1 MIETVSDLDKVVKA
15 VLFRNMEMSERISL
29 LENEKAFLEAEKSS
43 LVAANTSLE
52 SEKASLEKENK
63 ELRAQLSR
71 LESPEKDSHNSSIP
85 PSKESL
91 KAQEIRRTRSLR
103 KPTGRPSGGQPGH
116 IGTTLLMKENADY
129 IKCHIPEY
137 CSCCGKPLADIP
149 GEEVETR
156 QSIDVPLPICPIVT
170 NHIVVKKICTCGKS
184 NSGSFPSYVKSGVSY
199 GVNIHALVTY
209 LSVVQDIPFKRLVGT
224 LKEIY
229 GIELSQGS
237 VSNILNRMRKQSDSG
252 YEAIRQEIEN
262 SFVAGADETGV
273 HIKGKL
279 HWMWVFQNM
288 VLTYIFH
295 DASRGKTAIDKH
307 FINGLLNCILTTDR
321 HSSYFNMETAGHQLC
336 LIHILRELVYLG
348 ELDKEQE
355 WSASM
360 MNLLYDSIEQRKTKT
375 IREIDIGEIKK
386 RFDLLIKQ
394 DLSSLNKKFE
404 SLRKSLE
411 KHSEHVF
418 KFLELDYVSYEN
430 NASERNCRVLKVK
443 QKVSGMFKSENGAK
457 AFCQLYSIVDTA
469 RKNKQ
474 DPFLALIAVAQNIT
488 N

>member
-1 MIETVSDLDKVVKA
+1 MVEIVSDIDKVVKA

-29 LENEKAFLEAEKSS
+29 LEAEKSS

-52 SEKASLEKENK
+52 KEIK
-63 ELRAQLSR
+63 ELRARLSL
-71 LESPEKDSHNSSIP
+71 LESPEKDSYNSSIP

-103 KPTGRPSGGQPGH
+103 KPSGRPSGGQPGH
-116 IGTTLLMKENADY
+116 TGSTLLMKEKADDT
-129 IKCHIPEY
+129 KCHAPEY
-137 CSCCGKPLADIP
+137 CSCCGKPLANIL

-170 NHIVVKKICTCGKS
+170 NHVVVEKQCSCGKR
-184 NSGSFPSYVKSGVSY
+184 NKGSFPGYVKPGVSY
-199 GVNIHALVTY
+199 GVNIHALVSY
-209 LSVVQDIPFKRLVGT
+209 LSVVQNIPFKRLVGT

-252 YEAIRQEIEN
+252 YQAIRQEIEN

-273 HIKGKL
+273 RINGEL
-279 HWMWVFQNM
+279 HWMWVFQNRI
-288 VLTYIFH
+288 LTYIFH
-295 DASRGKTAIDKH
+295 DASRGKAAIDKH

-321 HSSYFNMETAGHQLC
+321 HSSYFNVETAGHQLC

-348 ELDKEQE
+348 ELDKEQK
-355 WSASM
+355 WSACM

-375 IREIDIGEIKK
+375 NYEIDTGEIKK
-386 RFDLLIKQ
+386 RFHLLIKQ

-404 SLRKSLE
+404 TLRKSLE
-411 KHSEHVF
+411 KHSEHIF
-418 KFLELDYVSYEN
+418 KFLEFDYVPYEN

-457 AFCQLYSIVDTA
+457 DFCQLYSIVDTA

-474 DPFLALIAVAQNIT
+474 DPFLALIAVAQNIA